1 MPITRVVAQGIGPF
15 DRLDLDLSDGHG
27 EAHPGPHILAGVNGC
42 GKSTALRAIAWIL
55 AGENSGFP
63 EESWQHFLT
72 GHPMSFVS
80 VVIKQRESPPRSY
93 ARTDK
98 VIPPLA
104 TKDAVDAVL
113 RPVTPWWR
121 MGDHGWE
128 VKSATSMS
136 AAGQARVPFAA
147 AYAASRSLQYLR
159 APDLNKVRRNHGEG
173 ALAFESTVEN
183 EAVQAWLVGLV
194 SKQAIAQKKGWSTK
208 AYERSLLRLQDALQ
222 RIYGEDVQLDVDLD
236 PVVQPRVRIRG
247 QVLNFSQIP
256 DGVRTILGWLA
267 DFMMRRELAPPETT
281 ERVGE
286 VLLIGE
292 IDAHLHPRWQ
302 RQVLPALR
310 DALPGVQIII
320 TTHSPFVISSCRGA
334 RVHVLTL
341 DEQGRASAKPPVDA
355 PFGQSVNAT
364 LMDIFG
370 VESRFDLETEKD
382 LDEWNELKKREAVG
396 RLSSVDRKRLEALS
410 LDLSSRSEELRSIVA
425 TPVKIPRAVIDSLMG
440 ASGRPMRTARRT
452 GKR

>member
-63 EESWQHFLT
+63 EEGWQHFLT
-72 GHPMSFVS
+72 GHPMSFAS

-98 VIPPLA
+98 VIPHLA

-113 RPVTPWWR
+113 RPLTPLWR
-121 MGDHGWE
+121 KGDDQSW
-128 VKSATSMS
+128 KITSATSVSS
-136 AAGQARVPFAA
+136 AGLSVVPCAA

-159 APDLNKVRRNHGEG
+159 APDLNKVRRNHSEG
-173 ALAFESTVEN
+173 SLAFESTVEN
-183 EAVQAWLVGLV
+183 EAVQAWLVGLF
-194 SKQAIAQKKGWSTK
+194 SKAAIAANRGLSSRT
-208 AYERSLLRLQDALQ
+208 YERSLNRLQDVLK
-222 RIYGEDVQLDVDLD
+222 RIYGEDVQLDVELD

-247 QVLNFSQIP
+247 QMLNLSQIP
-256 DGVRTILGWLA
+256 DGVRTIVGWLA
-267 DFMMRRELAPPETT
+267 DFMMRRELAPPGTT

-286 VLLIGE
+286 VLLIDE

-341 DEQGRASAKPPVDA
+341 DEHGRASAKPPVDA

-382 LDEWNELKKREAVG
+382 LDEWNELKRKEAMG
-396 RLSSVDRKRLEALS
+396 RLSGADRTRLKGLTANLEE
-410 LDLSSRSEELRSIVA
+410 RSEELRSIVA
-425 TPVKIPRAVIDSLMG
+425 SLPKIPRAVINSLLQG
-440 ASGRPMRTARRT
+440 SRATPKTRRVA
-452 GKR
+452 KR